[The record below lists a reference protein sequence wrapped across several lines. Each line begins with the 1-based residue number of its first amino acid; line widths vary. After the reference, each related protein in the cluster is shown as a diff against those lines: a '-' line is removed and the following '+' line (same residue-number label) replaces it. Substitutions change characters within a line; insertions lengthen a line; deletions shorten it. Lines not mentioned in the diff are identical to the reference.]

1 MYEWHSQFA
10 TPLSAKNACEF
21 ANDVN
26 NSILALKAFLYRL
39 LSQHILFYRYQ
50 RPLGVQLKIGDIIE
64 VAIWEV

>member
-1 MYEWHSQFA
+1 MAFA
-10 TPLSAKNACEF
+10 IRNALKCQNACEF